1 MLSQDDKTERRETH
15 VFWSFGTIISW
26 KAGRVSIAELLCRP
40 AGVFA
45 AITRSSSLLL
55 LCDDRSA
62 FCHVWRV
69 PPCLFGSAMFPPLSS
84 APPDSQSAGKLSF
97 FQPLECQEKTR
108 RFCTLERAWA
118 GWGGVGS
125 RDLVFCLLRLQM
137 GKDHAPFLISAQAA
151 AVISYLSPPTMKTTD
166 ACTRPRTPLIL
177 GLRQPQVLRIAA
189 FRCF

>member
-1 MLSQDDKTERRETH
+1 MFFGLLEQLFHGKLAGYRLLNFSADRQECLQLS
-15 VFWSFGTIISW
+15 
-26 KAGRVSIAELLCRP
+26 RVTLP
-40 AGVFA
+40 
-45 AITRSSSLLL
+45 ITRSSSLLL

-62 FCHVWRV
+62 FCRVWRV

-84 APPDSQSAGKLSF
+84 APPNSQSAGKLSF

-125 RDLVFCLLRLQM
+125 HDLVFCLLRLQM
-137 GKDHAPFLISAQAA
+137 GKDHAPFLIPAQAA
-151 AVISYLSPPTMKTTD
+151 AVISYLSPPTMKSTD